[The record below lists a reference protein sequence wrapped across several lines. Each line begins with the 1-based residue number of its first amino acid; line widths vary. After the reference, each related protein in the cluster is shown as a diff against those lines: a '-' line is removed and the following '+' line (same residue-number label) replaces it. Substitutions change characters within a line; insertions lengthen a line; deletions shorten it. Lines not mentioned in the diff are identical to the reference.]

1 MQFAQI
7 FSLLMALSGFG
18 IDADPKAPT
27 ADQVLE
33 HSVDDADLI
42 VHFDVAAVLPRNF
55 KALTD
60 LPNDPAIKSNRDLLD
75 MTKSIAAQ
83 AQQGRAMVKGMI
95 GFDPITD
102 VTSVT
107 MFAKFKPGSDEPD
120 FVIDVRGNLPTDLI
134 SKVSKATGAPM
145 EVFGGRS
152 GLVVD
157 KYYLGVA
164 KGGDVLFGTTKLVK
178 DRVADSWKAPTRAA
192 NSKAARFASIVDE
205 KPFLA
210 YAFSPSPQML
220 KLMEKNHDNPFVNV
234 LKDSDLAIAAL
245 RTDGVVWASY
255 AKTQRAYDDALLAA
269 DGAIDLMRACQIAPR
284 GFAKLAVA
292 YLDAYSGQSKELD
305 EIIKHKDDILKI
317 VDQYTGDG
325 QFKATIDKDPKT
337 RGVVVHAIGKKLSEV
352 LPFGL
357 AIPAGAVAYLVLAR
371 GGAQSSSAPVMTVP
385 AATKPVRKSSAPASR
400 CSMPPCDH

>member
-18 IDADPKAPT
+18 IDADPKAAS

-33 HSVDDADLI
+33 HSVDDADLV

-60 LPNDPAIKSNRDLLD
+60 LPNDPAIKANKDLLD

-107 MFAKFKPGSDEPD
+107 MFAKFKAGSDDPD
-120 FVIDVRGNLPTDLI
+120 FVVDVRGNLPPDLI
-134 SKVSKATGAPM
+134 AKVSKATGAPM

-192 NSKAARFASIVDE
+192 GSKAARFAAILDE

-210 YAFSPSPQML
+210 YAFAPSAQML
-220 KLMEKNHDNPFVNV
+220 KTMQKGGDNPFLAI

-255 AKTQRAYDDALLAA
+255 SKSNRGYDDAALAA

-292 YLDAYSGQSKELD
+292 YLDAYAGQSKELD
-305 EIIKHKDDILKI
+305 EVIKHKADILKI

-337 RGVVVHAIGKKLSEV
+337 KGVVVHAIGKRLSEV

-357 AIPAGAVAYLVLAR
+357 AIPAGAVAYLVMSGR
-371 GGAQSSSAPVMTVP
+371 QTSSMMAVP
-385 AATKPVRKSSAPASR
+385 ATTAPAKPLKPVKATPAKS
-400 CSMPPCDH
+400 H

>member
-18 IDADPKAPT
+18 VDADPKAPT

-33 HSVDDADLI
+33 HSVDDADI
-42 VHFDVAAVLPRNF
+42 VVHLDVAAVLPHNF

-60 LPNDPAIKSNRDLLD
+60 LPNDPAIKGNRELVE

-102 VTSVT
+102 VTSIT

-120 FVIDVRGNLPTDLI
+120 FLIDVRGNLPPDLI
-134 SKVSKATGAPM
+134 AKVSKATGAPI

-157 KYYLGVA
+157 KNYLGVA
-164 KGGDVLFGTTKLVK
+164 KSGDVLFGTTALVK
-178 DRVADSWKAPTRAA
+178 PRLADTWKAPARAA
-192 NSKAARFASIVDE
+192 SSHGARLAAILDE

-210 YAFSPSPQML
+210 YAFAPSATML
-220 KLMEKNHDNPFVNV
+220 KMMQKNHDNPVAA
-234 LKDSDLAIAAL
+234 LLAQSDLSVGAL

-255 AKTQRAYDDALLAA
+255 AKTTKAYDDALLAA

-284 GFAKLAVA
+284 GFAKLAIA
-292 YLDAYSGQSKELD
+292 YLDAYAGQSKELD
-305 EIIKHKDDILKI
+305 EVIKHKAELLKI
-317 VDQYTGDG
+317 VEQYTGDG
-325 QFKATIDKDPKT
+325 QFKATIDKDPKARSVT
-337 RGVVVHAIGKKLSEV
+337 VHAIGTKLSDV
-352 LPFGL
+352 LPFGF
-357 AIPAGAVAYLVLAR
+357 AIPAGAVAYLVLA
-371 GGAQSSSAPVMTVP
+371 GHSVSSSMQPQNMAPATVKPAPARP
-385 AATKPVRKSSAPASR
+385 AAKS
-400 CSMPPCDH
+400 H